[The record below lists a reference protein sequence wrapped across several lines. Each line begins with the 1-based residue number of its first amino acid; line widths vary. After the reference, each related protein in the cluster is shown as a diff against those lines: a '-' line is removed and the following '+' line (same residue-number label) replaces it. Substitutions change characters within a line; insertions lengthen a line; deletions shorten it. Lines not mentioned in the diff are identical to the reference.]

1 MEKIK
6 KKFDRCPN
14 GTNRNKKTGNCVAKS
29 LITCTRKNK
38 TKGECI
44 RKQNWD
50 EGITKTMET
59 HNGKTY
65 EYIII
70 PKNTYVYRGF
80 QYGEEGLDNDLK
92 RGTITKEEYDES
104 IKYEKIEYK
113 SKVKGLYFGNL
124 GVACYY
130 AYDPDISRKRN
141 HSVSEY
147 ITVKPVLI
155 LDMSVWQ
162 NIKNI
167 TDDIIDKEAKS
178 IFKATYGFDINNREK
193 PLFRDS
199 GGVDDAMIELMLK
212 WFKKKT
218 TPKINGFGHSKMTG
232 FHSEF
237 ACIKQTGFLKRVNE
251 YNQSNRR
258 IPELLNIKKPT
269 DKILLDT
276 VSFDNGEGGNMNIG
290 KEMF

>member
-1 MEKIK
+1 MEKTK

-14 GTNRNKKTGNCVAKS
+14 GTNRNKKTGICVAKS
-29 LITCTRKNK
+29 LLQCTRKNNCK
-38 TKGECI
+38 I
-44 RKQNWD
+44 KQNWD
-50 EGITKTMET
+50 EVVTKTTET
-59 HNGKTY
+59 YNGKIY
-65 EYIII
+65 ECIVI

-104 IKYEKIEYK
+104 IEDEKIEYK
-113 SKVKGLYFGNL
+113 RNVKGLYFGNL

-130 AYDPDISRKRN
+130 AFDPDISRKRN

-147 ITVKPVLI
+147 ITVKSVLI

-167 TDDIIDKEAKS
+167 MDDVKDKDANS
-178 IFKATYGFDINNREK
+178 IFKATYGFDTNNPEK
-193 PLFRDS
+193 TLFRDS
-199 GGVDDAMIELMLK
+199 GGVDDVMIELMLK
-212 WFKKKT
+212 WLKKKT

-237 ACIKQTGFLKRVNE
+237 ACVKQTGFVKRVNE

-258 IPELLNIKKPT
+258 VTELVNVKKPT
-269 DKILLDT
+269 DKILLHT
-276 VSFDNGEGGNMNIG
+276 VSFDNGEGKHINIG
-290 KEMF
+290 EQMF